1 MTPAEAR
8 QRRQEQYAAWLKVPK
23 NAKRRAKQKRANK
36 RAWLSEPENR
46 ANHNTACRNRY
57 RAMHPDGP
65 RLRLL
70 STLHG

>member
-8 QRRQEQYAAWLKVPK
+8 QRRREQYATWLNVPK
-23 NAKRRAKQKRANK
+23 NVKRRAKQKRTSK
-36 RAWLSEPENR
+36 KKWLSDPTNR
-46 ANHNTACRNRY
+46 ANHNTRCRNRY